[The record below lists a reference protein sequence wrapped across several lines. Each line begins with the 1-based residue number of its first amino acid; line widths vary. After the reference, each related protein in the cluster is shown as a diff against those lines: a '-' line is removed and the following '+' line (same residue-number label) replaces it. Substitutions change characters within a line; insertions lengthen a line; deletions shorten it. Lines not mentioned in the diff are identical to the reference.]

1 MKIERKYYLRTSWI
15 ILTTGFLMITSYG
28 FFEVLMDSEVRTI
41 IKIGSVM
48 FYVGLLCLFL
58 IVLRQ
63 RLKETKTDKYTDVE
77 I

>member
-1 MKIERKYYLRTSWI
+1 MKIERKYYLQTSWI
-15 ILTTGFLMITSYG
+15 ILITGFLMITSYG
-28 FFEVLMDSEVRTI
+28 FFEVLMDPEVRTI

-63 RLKETKTDKYTDVE
+63 RLKERKTDKYTDVE

>member
-28 FFEVLMDSEVRTI
+28 FFEVLMDPEVRTI

-63 RLKETKTDKYTDVE
+63 RLKERKTDKYTDVE